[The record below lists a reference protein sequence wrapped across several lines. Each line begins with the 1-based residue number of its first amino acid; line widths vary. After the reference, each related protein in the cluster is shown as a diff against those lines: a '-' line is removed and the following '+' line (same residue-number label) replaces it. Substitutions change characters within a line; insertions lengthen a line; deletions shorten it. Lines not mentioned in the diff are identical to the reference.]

1 MAKFITLFNFLQG
14 TTVPATPLNYDNFKG
29 GRNRT
34 EGAFRLLEVNGLTL
48 SPPVLKLVEFSD
60 IKFGHNAVRKLQKLY
75 TLGIKYTAIS
85 HVWNPSPEVEL
96 QMNAIMDTDLFGVE
110 FDPPHGG
117 TGLRLV
123 NLSWI
128 GLNQMAYAA
137 KMKGSNYIWLDLC
150 CIDQPDRKDN
160 ETKFQISMMAD
171 IYRHANNV
179 IVMVGGAG
187 CVQHTDQVSPW
198 MERAWTLQEAIL
210 NRKTFVCVLWP
221 KSKRI
226 VTYISK
232 VSPIKWKFHA
242 VIAARPAPKNSSGD
256 VCCLVSLKGLLDMA
270 DVDFSKLQPPGC
282 PEINVFD
289 GMTLKAGNAPRLAL
303 RAAFLNS
310 PLAIKYTG
318 VWRSMF
324 MRTSTKSIDV
334 VYSIMGIFNL
344 VIDPFKKNHDP
355 SFMFN
360 DLARKT
366 GATASIGAWGW
377 LSIGGV
383 TGSDLPLDVTSGIIP
398 RFPHDEA
405 KVAATTNQPPEMN
418 FGGRWE
424 WVGHHVDYS
433 PFYITSPGSYRTSHN
448 INFMTHSQPHV
459 INATMIPVNHK
470 PKLIGSRP
478 VMSVGRKGVT
488 RTVSIL
494 KLMNYSGRCVH
505 NGDLAGSWSQPGS
518 IQAVFLGEIGDMSG
532 AVEVAKPRYSYKGWM
547 YFLFFKYSRSERKWK
562 IFANGAWNPPTGWKF
577 PVSSRSIFNIGHDAQ
592 QRFKKWSADDNVWVD
607 QRYQIFNHS
616 YGVEPL
622 RGWLSDQPKE
632 RKIKWF
638 GSKGS
643 IPPLTSNPAW
653 HTFEF
658 NYGLLKDFVP
668 SMSKSNKN
676 DKEVDEEDH
685 QDEGY
690 IEKEENA
697 PLDDLLKQ
705 GHIHHLRVLS
715 CIVDDNRAPRTST
728 TSTPYKILQQGSMP
742 MTYSYGDWSK
752 PVHIKLIKCNVEG
765 LMIPDPWKNSE
776 PVLKYQVRIVF
787 GARVMYV
794 QMRHKGKRDKRFYNM
809 YCVPYRAPGQGS
821 PVRNGNSLI
830 APQKSNSGPWYYQQ
844 PVAYYPDGSL
854 YTSV

>member
-1 MAKFITLFNFLQG
+1 MAQHITLFTFPQG
-14 TTVPATPLNYDNFKG
+14 TKVPATPLNYDNFKG

-34 EGAFRLLEVNGLTL
+34 EGAFRLIEVKGLTL
-48 SPPVLKLVEFSD
+48 SLPVLNIVEFPD
-60 IKFGHNAVRKLQKLY
+60 IRFGHNAARKLKNLPMSR
-75 TLGIKYTAIS
+75 IKYTAIS

-96 QMNAIMDTDLFGVE
+96 QMNAMIDTDLFGVE
-110 FDPPHGG
+110 FDPLYDG

-128 GLNQMAYAA
+128 GLDQMANAA
-137 KMKGSNYIWLDLC
+137 KMQGSNYIWLDLC

-187 CVQHTDQVSPW
+187 CVKHTDQVSPW

-221 KSKRI
+221 NSKRN

-232 VSPIKWKFHA
+232 VPPVEWKFQP
-242 VIAARPAPKNSSGD
+242 VIAARPAPRISPGD
-256 VCCLVSLKGLLDMA
+256 VCCLIPLKDLIDMA
-270 DVDFSKLQPPGC
+270 DVNFSQIKPLGC
-282 PEINVFD
+282 PEISVLD
-289 GMTLKAGNAPRLAL
+289 GMTLKAGSAPRLAL

-366 GATASIGAWGW
+366 GATPSIGSWGW

-383 TGSDLPLDVTSGIIP
+383 TGSDIPLDTTSGIIP

-405 KVAATTNQPPEMN
+405 KVASTTNQPPEMD

-424 WVGHHVDYS
+424 WVGHHVDHS
-433 PFYITSPGSYRTSHN
+433 PFYVTSPGSYSTSHN
-448 INFMTHSQPHV
+448 INFMTHSQPHI

-470 PKLIGSRP
+470 PMLIGSRP
-478 VMSVGRKGVT
+478 VATAGRKGVK
-488 RTVSIL
+488 RTVSML

-505 NGDLAGSWSQPGS
+505 NGDLAGPWSRPGS
-518 IQAVFLGEIGDMSG
+518 IQAVFVGKVGDMST
-532 AVEVAKPRYSYKGWM
+532 AVEVAKPLSNYTG
-547 YFLFFKYSRSERKWK
+547 SEKKWQ
-562 IFANGAWNPPTGWKF
+562 IVANGAWNPSTGWKL
-577 PVSSRSIFNIGHDAQ
+577 PVSSRSIFNVGYRAQ
-592 QRFKKWSADDNVWVD
+592 ERLKKWSADDNVWVD
-607 QRYQIFNHS
+607 QRYQLFRHS

-622 RGWLSDQPKE
+622 RGWLSDYPRE

-643 IPPLTSNPAW
+643 IPPMASDLVWRN
-653 HTFEF
+653 FEF
-658 NYGLLKDFVP
+658 NYDLLKNFV
-668 SMSKSNKN
+668 SLMNKVNEN
-676 DKEVDEEDH
+676 DDDSDEEDH
-685 QDEGY
+685 QDEAY

-715 CIVDDNRAPRTST
+715 CIVDENRTPRTST
-728 TSTPYKILQQGSMP
+728 TPTPYKILQQGSMP
-742 MTYSYGDWSK
+742 MTYSYGDWLK
-752 PVHIKLIKCNVEG
+752 AVHIKLIKCNVEG
-765 LMIPDPWKNSE
+765 LMIPNPWSNSE

-787 GARVMYV
+787 GYRVMYV
-794 QMRHKGKRDKRFYNM
+794 QMRHKGKSDPRFYNM
-809 YCVPYRAPGQGS
+809 YCVPYRASGQS
-821 PVRNGNSLI
+821 RPVRNRNSLI
-830 APQKSNSGPWYYQQ
+830 APQNPNYGAGSYQL
-844 PVAYYPDGSL
+844 PVSYEPDGPL
-854 YTSV
+854 YPSA

>member
-1 MAKFITLFNFLQG
+1 MAKNITLFTFKQG
-14 TTVPATPLNYDNFKG
+14 TGVAAATPLNYDNFRG

-34 EGAFRLLEVNGLTL
+34 EGAFRLIDVKGLTL
-48 SPPVLKLVEFSD
+48 RTPVLNIVEFSD
-60 IKFGHNAVRKLQKLY
+60 IKFGQNAARELRKLPKSS
-75 TLGIKYTAIS
+75 IKYTAIS
-85 HVWNPSPEVEL
+85 HVWNPSPEVEH
-96 QMNAIMDTDLFGVE
+96 QMNAMNDKDLFGVE

-123 NLSWI
+123 NISWI
-128 GLNQMAYAA
+128 GLNQMAHAA

-221 KSKRI
+221 NLKRK
-226 VTYISK
+226 VTYMSK
-232 VSPIKWKFHA
+232 GSPVVWTFQQ
-242 VIAARPAPKNSSGD
+242 VIAAKLAPKISSGD
-256 VCCLVSLKGLLDMA
+256 VCCLISLKDLLDMA
-270 DVDFSKLQPPGC
+270 DVDSSLLKPSGC
-282 PEINVFD
+282 PEISVLD

-303 RAAFLNS
+303 RTAFLNS

-366 GATASIGAWGW
+366 GATPSIGAWGW
-377 LSIGGV
+377 LTIGGV
-383 TGSDLPLDVTSGIIP
+383 TGGDIPFDGTSGIIP

-405 KVAATTNQPPEMN
+405 KVAATTNQAPEMN

-424 WVGHHVDYS
+424 WVGHHVDHS
-433 PFYITSPGSYRTSHN
+433 PFYITSPGSYSTSHN
-448 INFMTHSQPHV
+448 INFMTHSQPHI

-470 PKLIGSRP
+470 PIVKGSRL
-478 VMSVGRKGVT
+478 VMTGGRKGVR
-488 RTVSIL
+488 RTVSML
-494 KLMNYSGRCVH
+494 KLMNSWGRCVH
-505 NGDLAGSWSQPGS
+505 SGDLAGSWSQPGS
-518 IQAVFLGEIGDMSG
+518 IQAVFVGKVGDMST
-532 AVEVAKPRYSYKGWM
+532 AVEVAKPRYGYAGWM
-547 YFLFFKYSRSERKWK
+547 YFLFFKYSRSEKKWQ
-562 IFANGAWNPPTGWKF
+562 IVANGAWNPPKGWKL
-577 PVSSRSIFNIGHDAQ
+577 PVSSRSIFNVGHHAQ
-592 QRFKKWSADDNVWVD
+592 ERLKKWSADDNLWVD
-607 QRYQIFNHS
+607 QRYQLFRHS

-622 RGWLSDQPKE
+622 RGWLSDHPKE

-643 IPPLTSNPAW
+643 IPPMASDLVWRN
-653 HTFEF
+653 FEF
-658 NYGLLKDFVP
+658 NYDLLKNFVP
-668 SMSKSNKN
+668 LMNKVNEN
-676 DKEVDEEDH
+676 DDDSDEEDH
-685 QDEGY
+685 QDEAY

-715 CIVDDNRAPRTST
+715 CIVDENRTPRTST
-728 TSTPYKILQQGSMP
+728 TPTPYKILQQGSMP
-742 MTYSYGDWSK
+742 MTYSYGDWPK
-752 PVHIKLIKCNVEG
+752 AVHIKLIKCNVEG
-765 LMIPDPWKNSE
+765 LMIPNPWSNSE

-787 GARVMYV
+787 GYRVMYV
-794 QMRHKGKRDKRFYNM
+794 QMRHKGKSDPRFYNM
-809 YCVPYRAPGQGS
+809 YCVPYRAPGQSG
-821 PVRNGNSLI
+821 PVRNRNSLI
-830 APQKSNSGPWYYQQ
+830 SPQNSNYGPESYQL
-844 PVAYYPDGSL
+844 PVAY
-854 YTSV
+854 

>member
-1 MAKFITLFNFLQG
+1 MANYIPLFTFPQG
-14 TTVPATPLNYDNFKG
+14 TKVPATPLNYDNFKG

-34 EGAFRLLEVNGLTL
+34 EGAFRLIEVKGLTL
-48 SPPVLKLVEFSD
+48 SPPVLKIVEFWD
-60 IKFGHNAVRKLQKLY
+60 TKFGYNAANKLKKLFN
-75 TLGIKYTAIS
+75 LGIKYTAIS

-96 QMNAIMDTDLFGVE
+96 QMNTMSDTDLFGVE

-123 NLSWI
+123 NISWI
-128 GLNQMAYAA
+128 GLNQMAHAA
-137 KMKGSNYIWLDLC
+137 NIKGSRYIWLDLC
-150 CIDQPDRKDN
+150 CIDQPDRNDN

-221 KSKRI
+221 NSKRN
-226 VTYISK
+226 VTYMSNAST
-232 VSPIKWKFHA
+232 VVWRFQQ
-242 VIAARPAPKNSSGD
+242 VIGARPAPKILPGD
-256 VCCLVSLKGLLDMA
+256 VCCLIPLKDLLDMA
-270 DVDFSKLQPPGC
+270 DVDSSQIKPSGC
-282 PEINVFD
+282 PEINFLD
-289 GMTLKAGNAPRLAL
+289 GMTLKAGDAPRLAL
-303 RAAFLNS
+303 RAAFLKL

-366 GATASIGAWGW
+366 GATASIGSWGW
-377 LSIGGV
+377 LTIGGV
-383 TGSDLPLDVTSGIIP
+383 TGSDIPLDATSGIIP
-398 RFPHDEA
+398 RFPHDETR
-405 KVAATTNQPPEMN
+405 VAATTNQPPEMD

-424 WVGHHVDYS
+424 WVGHHVDQS
-433 PFYITSPGSYRTSHN
+433 PFYVTSTGSYRTSHN

-459 INATMIPVNHK
+459 INATMIPVNYK
-470 PKLIGSRP
+470 PILVGSRL
-478 VMSVGRKGVT
+478 VATAGRKGVR
-488 RTVSIL
+488 RTVSML
-494 KLMNYSGRCVH
+494 KLMNSSGRCVH
-505 NGDLAGSWSQPGS
+505 SGDLAGSWSRPGS
-518 IQAVFLGEIGDMSG
+518 IQAVFVGKVGDMSG
-532 AVEVAKPRYSYKGWM
+532 TVEVAKPLNNYKDWI
-547 YFLFFKYSRSERKWK
+547 YFIFFKYFRGETKWK
-562 IFANGAWNPPTGWKF
+562 RVANGAWNAPTGWKP
-577 PVSSRSIFNIGHDAQ
+577 PVSSRSIFNVGHHAQ
-592 QRFKKWSADDNVWVD
+592 KRLKKWSADDNVWVD
-607 QRYQIFNHS
+607 QRYQPLRHS

-622 RGWLSDQPKE
+622 RGWLSDHPNE

-643 IPPLTSNPAW
+643 PPPLISHTTW
-653 HTFEF
+653 HNFEF
-658 NYGLLKDFVP
+658 DYDSLQDIVP
-668 SMSKSNKN
+668 LMKKLNETA
-676 DKEVDEEDH
+676 DQVEEEDH
-685 QDEGY
+685 QDEAY

-715 CIVDDNRAPRTST
+715 CKVDENRTPRTST
-728 TSTPYKILQQGSMP
+728 TLTLYKILQQGSMP

-752 PVHIKLIKCNVEG
+752 AVHIKLSKCNVEG
-765 LMIPDPWKNSE
+765 LMIPNPWKNSK
-776 PVLKYQVRIVF
+776 PVLKYQVRILF

-794 QMRHKGKRDKRFYNM
+794 QMRHKGKHDRRFYNM
-809 YCVPYRAPGQGS
+809 YCVPYRAPGQYG
-821 PVRNGNSLI
+821 PVRNRNSI
-830 APQKSNSGPWYYQQ
+830 VSPQIPNYGPWSYQL
-844 PVAYYPDGSL
+844 PVA
-854 YTSV
+854 